1 MLLEVRGGI
10 AVICVLTVRIYG
22 LRQKSMLLHE
32 HCAFAPFVAQAVPSE
47 DRTLPQ
53 SQKIRL
59 AMSHMGQLQTCT
71 KPKGTSA
78 LHPNA
83 DIRDA
88 HGHVR

>member
-1 MLLEVRGGI
+1 MRADGKDLWFASEI
-10 AVICVLTVRIYG
+10 NAVARTAVELG
-22 LRQKSMLLHE
+22 LRT
-32 HCAFAPFVAQAVPSE
+32 FVASWAVPSE

-88 HGHVR
+88 HDHVR